1 MNIQFVL
8 NKLNN
13 TMTDAEIGD
22 EIGAPQPTVS
32 RLRRGKHKTTFFER
46 AEAIKKLAV
55 ARGIDTEMTN
65 P

>member
-1 MNIQFVL
+1 
-8 NKLNN
+8 
-13 TMTDAEIGD
+13 MTDAEIGD